1 MKTKKLTA
9 LLLSSV
15 LLLSSFG
22 CQRIDQEEEQKKFN
36 DFLNNEFIETME
48 SDYTTSHVYLNKPEN
63 FGISKENIEVNLG
76 TRMDMQEQKKE
87 EEKAKETYEQ
97 FKKFKRSA
105 LTDTQ
110 QDIYDSI
117 ERSATLN
124 EKLSDDKFDYYA
136 SVFESMSG
144 LHYQLPTL
152 FADWEL
158 RNEQDVK
165 DLILLL
171 EDVDDYVD
179 SALEYT
185 KEQEEQGLL
194 MLDLDSIMNY
204 CKTIVDKGENSSIL
218 TSLYTS
224 IEDLHLSD
232 KKANEYKKQVKT
244 VFVNSFLHAYQEI
257 LDTMNTFKKEG
268 VKNAKSLSAF
278 ENGKEY
284 YELLLQQSIGS
295 NKTPKQVKKMMEDAF
310 YDHIANMQNTVIE
323 LSKSNDEE
331 LQKALYS
338 NTFPETSY
346 TSYEQ
351 ILEDIKKDMFQDF
364 PEVKKLKYNIE
375 DINEEIASDSGVAAY
390 FNIPSLDGNSIKQLR
405 VNPKSSDIK
414 SLSTYSTVSHE
425 GFPGHMYQYAY
436 LYENIDDNFAKTL
449 ISENAYVEG
458 YAVYAQYESFKYL
471 DNMNQQILELFK
483 ENELASYCLII
494 AADIG
499 IHYEG
504 WDLNKFMD
512 YMNEFGFTLSKEDA
526 TPLYNQLW
534 ANPTAFQPYYVGYEE
549 IKDLKEHAQDK
560 LGDKFIEKDFN
571 TALLESGIAPFSV
584 VEKHI
589 DSYIKNTK

>member
-22 CQRIDQEEEQKKFN
+22 CQRINQEEEQKKFN

-76 TRMDMQEQKKE
+76 TRMDMQEQKE
-87 EEKAKETYEQ
+87 EEKKAKETYEQ
-97 FKKFKRSA
+97 FKKFKRNA

-124 EKLSDDKFDYYA
+124 EQLSDDKFDYYA

-171 EDVDDYVD
+171 EDVDDYVN

-185 KEQEEQGLL
+185 KKQEKLGLL

-204 CKTIVDKGENSSIL
+204 CKTIVEKGENSSIL

-224 IEDLHLSD
+224 IEALHLSD
-232 KKANEYKKQVKT
+232 KKTNEYKKQVKT
-244 VFVNSFLHAYQEI
+244 AFVNSFLHAYQEI

-295 NKTPKQVKKMMEDAF
+295 DKTPKQVKKMMEDAF
-310 YDHIANMQNTVIE
+310 YDHIANMQNIVIE

-331 LQKALYS
+331 LQKALSS

-364 PEVKKLKYNIE
+364 PEVKNLKYNIK

-436 LYENIDDNFAKTL
+436 LYENIDNNFAKTL
-449 ISENAYVEG
+449 INENAYVEG

-512 YMNEFGFTLSKEDA
+512 YMNEFGFALSKEDA
-526 TPLYNQLW
+526 APLYNQLW